1 VPCGNP
7 LPLASEEFLAFLVG
21 VPSWPFLVV
30 LFAVNVGILL
40 LDDTATLKWTKR
52 CGFSKASTSE
62 KYSSLDAESFEFV
75 QLGLQDSK

>member
-1 VPCGNP
+1 M
-7 LPLASEEFLAFLVG
+7 
-21 VPSWPFLVV
+21 